1 MEISR
6 RVCETLASSAIEHGN
21 LALGIRAS
29 VGVATA
35 SGPCTREE
43 LIKRADRALFRAKS
57 DGGNRAV
64 CEDEEPSA

>member
-1 MEISR
+1 MGQVDGK
-6 RVCETLASSAIEHGN
+6 VCIVTGGAGSIGLAT
-21 LALGIRAS
+21 
-29 VGVATA
+29 V

-64 CEDEEPSA
+64 CDDGESSA